1 MYKSYK
7 YKMKLNLL
15 SPGYKLSYDQLNN
28 QEKGSKIR
36 ECHSHALLCHTLQ
49 RTQTLT
55 AD

>member
-7 YKMKLNLL
+7 YKMKLTLL

-36 ECHSHALLCHTLQ
+36 ECHSHTSCCATLF
-49 RTQTLT
+49 RGPNLT